1 MFAKQFSKESYKLF
15 IRFFGV
21 LLHILY
27 NLFIRNDM

>member
-21 LLHILY
+21 FLHILY
-27 NLFIRNDM
+27 SLFIRNDM